1 MAEDRGCKDDD
12 SAGGGPVAASPASP
26 LSPAS
31 PASPAPYFMSLAGQL
46 GVGGMLG
53 YSAGYAAKE
62 IGRRVMYYAGVGV
75 LALQVLQYNG
85 IVKVHWGTLFNVIE
99 GGLDTDG
106 DGKISR
112 QEYIDFNKNN
122 SMSMSAANNLKMEL
136 QNKGFPKTAAAAE
149 EAAATDVAPAAEN
162 PAPAAE
168 PAAEAA
174 AEAAPAP
181 AAE

>member
-1 MAEDRGCKDDD
+1 MLLAHHMDNTDK
-12 SAGGGPVAASPASP
+12 AAYWEQMREA
-26 LSPAS
+26 
-31 PASPAPYFMSLAGQL
+31 M
-46 GVGGMLG
+46 
-53 YSAGYAAKE
+53 
-62 IGRRVMYYAGVGV
+62 
-75 LALQVLQYNG
+75 
-85 IVKVHWGTLFNVIE
+85 
-99 GGLDTDG
+99 DTDG

-162 PAPAAE
+162 PAPGE